1 MYHVITKEKI
11 FTNLIPRSTEFQNIH
26 PLLKNNLSELV
37 IRGDRHTI
45 AAKQQKKETIALGQN
60 VETIYFE
67 FKLRSVSWPVS
78 TG

>member
-1 MYHVITKEKI
+1 MIAQSSK
-11 FTNLIPRSTEFQNIH
+11 FQNIH

-45 AAKQQKKETIALGQN
+45 AAKQWKKGTIALGQN
-60 VETIYFE
+60 VETI
-67 FKLRSVSWPVS
+67 FKYSNSQCVSWPVS

>member
-1 MYHVITKEKI
+1 MLLPRKKI
-11 FTNLIPRSTEFQNIH
+11 FTNLTPRSTEFQNIH
-26 PLLKNNLSELV
+26 PFLKNNLSELV

-45 AAKQQKKETIALGQN
+45 AAKQQEKETIALGQN